1 MITHI
6 DFDQEIKR
14 IVHNIAEKNHISEEL
29 AGMLLIDAF
38 GYEDVRE
45 NIEESVDILL
55 GNGVNSFVKSPPDGG
70 RYYVSFD
77 DFYEILKYW
86 EIDISKNDMY
96 KWFYKSGYLEP
107 FKNSA
112 TPESIEKGYM
122 FHNSIDIS
130 KYGSTF
136 KTEFDAL
143 TTEGEAFFINEFL
156 EEFGD

>member
-55 GNGVNSFVKSPPDGG
+55 GNGVNS
-70 RYYVSFD
+70 
-77 DFYEILKYW
+77 
-86 EIDISKNDMY
+86 
-96 KWFYKSGYLEP
+96 
-107 FKNSA
+107 
-112 TPESIEKGYM
+112 
-122 FHNSIDIS
+122 
-130 KYGSTF
+130 
-136 KTEFDAL
+136 
-143 TTEGEAFFINEFL
+143 
-156 EEFGD
+156 